1 MDILAILI
9 LPVLELPQWL
19 SDKESAAN
27 AGDMG
32 LIPGSGRSPE
42 EGNGPAPVLLPG
54 KSHRLQSLGLQRDRH
69 NLATE
74 QQQATVLEHGI
85 WFFFVCLFQF
95 LSLMFCTFQC
105 ASLLPPWLNLFDAVV
120 N

>member
-1 MDILAILI
+1 MAILAILI

-19 SDKESAAN
+19 SGKESAAN

-74 QQQATVLEHGI
+74 QQATVLEHGI

-105 ASLLPPWLNLFDAVV
+105 ASLLPPWLNLFDAAV